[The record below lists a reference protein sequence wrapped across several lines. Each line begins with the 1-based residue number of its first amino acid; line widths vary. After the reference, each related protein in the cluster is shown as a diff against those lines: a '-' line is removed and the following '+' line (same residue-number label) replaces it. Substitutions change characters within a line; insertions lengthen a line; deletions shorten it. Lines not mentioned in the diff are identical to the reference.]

1 MVICNAYYLE
11 KRKGVKIEMKIA
23 VCGKG
28 GCGKST
34 VTSLLAKALARRG
47 KEILVIDS
55 DESNYGLHRQ
65 LGMKLPRDFTDYF
78 GGKQNVLNDMMLS
91 KFTHQFFEETWTID
105 DIPEDYYSLKDGV
118 KLMTSGKIHQA
129 NEGCSC
135 AFYSLVG
142 FSGLFVIPVLVI
154 VAPTFILCG
163 VASAVLGIIKL
174 VDYLLHLNIP
184 YVDYIG
190 FQFGNTALSPIPV
203 FILSLITGIIL
214 FLLGRGAWK
223 LLITYCKGISKTKNN
238 LSI

>member
-1 MVICNAYYLE
+1 
-11 KRKGVKIEMKIA
+11 MKIA

-105 DIPEDYYSLKDGV
+105 DIQ
-118 KLMTSGKIHQA
+118 SGPAPLSRTPTRRHRFCRTTPDSRA
-129 NEGCSC
+129 ESRCS
-135 AFYSLVG
+135 
-142 FSGLFVIPVLVI
+142 SGNYVRRLWRTGSA
-154 VAPTFILCG
+154 AP
-163 VASAVLGIIKL
+163 
-174 VDYLLHLNIP
+174 
-184 YVDYIG
+184 
-190 FQFGNTALSPIPV
+190 
-203 FILSLITGIIL
+203 
-214 FLLGRGAWK
+214 
-223 LLITYCKGISKTKNN
+223 
-238 LSI
+238 